1 MTLILP
7 FPINTAEKLILH
19 LEEIIRIA
27 YYLSLRCDVFPSFSI
42 MAAEG
47 SDSEDLSSNGLIEAP
62 SAPEAMEAVQPPP
75 ETVEA
80 TEENGG
86 ELASE
91 ASEAATAYNM
101 PLAENEE
108 EDGELPAD
116 FDRLWKLAHDNP
128 QDFSSWTDLLQY
140 CEQESHMTA
149 SRRSLVAFLARY
161 PLCYGYWKK
170 FADLERRAGYTN
182 KAQEVCVQGLKA
194 IPLSVDLWIH
204 YINLL
209 LGTLN
214 MNLAE
219 SSQRIRS
226 AFEEAVAA
234 AGLDFHSDRLWELYI
249 EWEKEQGDM
258 RAASGVYD
266 RVLRVPTQ
274 LYSSH
279 YDKFKTHL
287 NTHAPKD
294 VLSAEEYG
302 RLLEECKQSHKIEK
316 AEQAE
321 GEEEIPPGEE
331 KEPTEEELIPKMREL
346 LLARREKVFQD
357 LEGEVRKRWN
367 FEDAIKRPYFHVKPL
382 DRTQLRAWH
391 SYLDWELTQLDAGD
405 EQEVRT
411 EVEPEGMEG
420 WEEIK
425 KEDNNGSNSSGIVA
439 GGDQRVR
446 ILFERCLIA
455 CALYEEFWTKY
466 IQYLEPQSLDEAR
479 AVFRRACEIHLA
491 HKHTMHLQW
500 ATFEE
505 RHGDLNEARRVLEA
519 LETSVPGLAMVRLR
533 RAGLERRAGRLDESE
548 ALLRDAVAQAKET
561 PHLHAFYS
569 IKLARLLLKLCK
581 NPSKA
586 RGVLQEALEIS
597 PDNSKLHLNL
607 LELEVSGDPR
617 GSAEGVQLCVSRAL
631 AAPLS
636 PRTKI
641 LFSQRGLQYAEDYG
655 TSVHSVLTVY
665 EEHQKLLKEL
675 GNKKRGAENGDNE
688 DPDKMLKGED
698 GSALPA
704 TPQPPPT
711 MPHVPITTPPP
722 PMMGADMSAGYGYG
736 GWYQQPQYGGYGGY
750 QQPWNYNQGYYPP
763 S

>member
-1 MTLILP
+1 
-7 FPINTAEKLILH
+7 
-19 LEEIIRIA
+19 
-27 YYLSLRCDVFPSFSI
+27 
-42 MAAEG
+42 
-47 SDSEDLSSNGLIEAP
+47 
-62 SAPEAMEAVQPPP
+62 MEAVQLPT
-75 ETVEA
+75 EKEEA
-80 TEENGG
+80 SEENGG
-86 ELASE
+86 GGASE
-91 ASEAATAYNM
+91 APEAAVVTAYNM

-108 EDGELPAD
+108 EEDGEFPAD

-149 SRRSLVAFLARY
+149 SRRALVAFLARY

-214 MNLAE
+214 MNLPE

-258 RAASGVYD
+258 KAATGVYD

-279 YDKFKTHL
+279 YEKFKTHL
-287 NTHAPKD
+287 NAHAPKD
-294 VLSAEEYG
+294 VLSAVEYEG
-302 RLLEECKQSHKIEK
+302 LLEESKQSHKTEK
-316 AEQAE
+316 SELAE
-321 GEEEIPPGEE
+321 GEEELPPGEE
-331 KEPTEEELIPKMREL
+331 KEPTEMFDEQLSTLFWSSSVLSLVGNVYLSSL
-346 LLARREKVFQD
+346 LFPFLPSFQ
-357 LEGEVRKRWN
+357 
-367 FEDAIKRPYFHVKPL
+367 IKRPYFHVKPL

-391 SYLDWELTQLDAGD
+391 SYLDWELTEL
-405 EQEVRT
+405 
-411 EVEPEGMEG
+411 
-420 WEEIK
+420 
-425 KEDNNGSNSSGIVA
+425 

-466 IQYLEPQSLDEAR
+466 VQYLEPQSLDEAR
-479 AVFRRACEIHLA
+479 GVFRRACEIHLA

-505 RHGDLNEARRVLEA
+505 RHGDLTEARRVLEA

-569 IKLARLLLKLCK
+569 TKLARLLLKLCK

-597 PDNSKLHLNL
+597 PDDGKLHLNL

-617 GSAEGVQLCVSRAL
+617 GSAEGVQQCVTRAL

-636 PRTKI
+636 PQTKI

-655 TSVHSVLTVY
+655 TSVQSVLTVY

-675 GNKKRGAENGDNE
+675 GNKKRMAENG
-688 DPDKMLKGED
+688 
-698 GSALPA
+698 
-704 TPQPPPT
+704 
-711 MPHVPITTPPP
+711 
-722 PMMGADMSAGYGYG
+722 
-736 GWYQQPQYGGYGGY
+736 
-750 QQPWNYNQGYYPP
+750 
-763 S
+763 

>member
-1 MTLILP
+1 M
-7 FPINTAEKLILH
+7 
-19 LEEIIRIA
+19 EEV
-27 YYLSLRCDVFPSFSI
+27 S
-42 MAAEG
+42 EG
-47 SDSEDLSSNGLIEAP
+47 
-62 SAPEAMEAVQPPP
+62 
-75 ETVEA
+75 
-80 TEENGG
+80 NGG
-86 ELASE
+86 EEASE
-91 ASEAATAYNM
+91 AAAATAYNM
-101 PLAENEE
+101 PLVENEEE

-140 CEQESHMTA
+140 SEQESHMTA
-149 SRRSLVAFLARY
+149 SRRALVAFLARY

-214 MNLAE
+214 MNLPE
-219 SSQRIRS
+219 SSHCIRS

-258 RAASGVYD
+258 KAATGVYD
-266 RVLRVPTQ
+266 RILRVPTQ

-279 YDKFKTHL
+279 YEKFKTHL
-287 NTHAPKD
+287 NAHAPKD
-294 VLSAEEYG
+294 VLSAEDVILSLVG
-302 RLLEECKQSHKIEK
+302 NIDLPSLLFPFL
-316 AEQAE
+316 
-321 GEEEIPPGEE
+321 PP
-331 KEPTEEELIPKMREL
+331 
-346 LLARREKVFQD
+346 FQ
-357 LEGEVRKRWN
+357 
-367 FEDAIKRPYFHVKPL
+367 IKRPYFHVKPL
-382 DRTQLRAWH
+382 DRTQLKAWH
-391 SYLDWELTQLDAGD
+391 SYLDWD
-405 EQEVRT
+405 
-411 EVEPEGMEG
+411 
-420 WEEIK
+420 
-425 KEDNNGSNSSGIVA
+425 GIIA
-439 GGDQRVR
+439 GGDRRVR

-466 IQYLEPQSLDEAR
+466 VQYLEPQSLYEAR
-479 AVFRRACEIHLA
+479 GVFRRACEIHLA

-505 RHGDLNEARRVLEA
+505 RHGDLTEARRVLES
-519 LETSVPGLAMVRLR
+519 LETSIPGLAMVRLR

-548 ALLRDAVAQAKET
+548 ALLRDAVVQAKET

-597 PDNSKLHLNL
+597 PDNGKLHLNL

-617 GSAEGVQLCVSRAL
+617 GSPEGVQQCVTRAL

-655 TSVHSVLTVY
+655 TSVQSVLTVY

-675 GNKKRGAENGDNE
+675 GNKKRRAENG
-688 DPDKMLKGED
+688 
-698 GSALPA
+698 
-704 TPQPPPT
+704 
-711 MPHVPITTPPP
+711 
-722 PMMGADMSAGYGYG
+722 
-736 GWYQQPQYGGYGGY
+736 
-750 QQPWNYNQGYYPP
+750 
-763 S
+763 

>member
-1 MTLILP
+1 M
-7 FPINTAEKLILH
+7 
-19 LEEIIRIA
+19 EEV
-27 YYLSLRCDVFPSFSI
+27 S
-42 MAAEG
+42 
-47 SDSEDLSSNGLIEAP
+47 
-62 SAPEAMEAVQPPP
+62 
-75 ETVEA
+75 
-80 TEENGG
+80 EENGG
-86 ELASE
+86 EEASE
-91 ASEAATAYNM
+91 AAAATAYNM
-101 PLAENEE
+101 PLVENEEE

-140 CEQESHMTA
+140 SEQESHMTA
-149 SRRSLVAFLARY
+149 SRRALVAFLARY

-214 MNLAE
+214 MNLPE
-219 SSQRIRS
+219 SSQCIRS

-258 RAASGVYD
+258 KAATGVYD
-266 RVLRVPTQ
+266 RILRVPTQ

-279 YDKFKTHL
+279 YEKFKTHL
-287 NTHAPKD
+287 NAHAPKD
-294 VLSAEEYG
+294 VLSAVEYEG
-302 RLLEECKQSHKIEK
+302 LLEESKQIHKTEK
-316 AEQAE
+316 AELAE
-321 GEEEIPPGEE
+321 GEDELPPGEE
-331 KEPTEEELIPKMREL
+331 KEPTE
-346 LLARREKVFQD
+346 V
-357 LEGEVRKRWN
+357 
-367 FEDAIKRPYFHVKPL
+367 IKRPYFHVKPL
-382 DRTQLRAWH
+382 DRTQLKAWH
-391 SYLDWELTQLDAGD
+391 SYLDWELTQ
-405 EQEVRT
+405 
-411 EVEPEGMEG
+411 
-420 WEEIK
+420 
-425 KEDNNGSNSSGIVA
+425 
-439 GGDQRVR
+439 VR

-466 IQYLEPQSLDEAR
+466 VQYLEPQSLYEAR
-479 AVFRRACEIHLA
+479 GVFRRACEIHLA

-505 RHGDLNEARRVLEA
+505 RHGDLTEARRVLES
-519 LETSVPGLAMVRLR
+519 LETSIPGLAMVRLR

-548 ALLRDAVAQAKET
+548 ALLRDAVDQAKET

-597 PDNSKLHLNL
+597 PDNGKLHLNL

-617 GSAEGVQLCVSRAL
+617 GSPEGVQQCVTRAL

-655 TSVHSVLTVY
+655 TSVQSVLTVY

-675 GNKKRGAENGDNE
+675 GNKKRRAENG
-688 DPDKMLKGED
+688 
-698 GSALPA
+698 
-704 TPQPPPT
+704 
-711 MPHVPITTPPP
+711 
-722 PMMGADMSAGYGYG
+722 
-736 GWYQQPQYGGYGGY
+736 
-750 QQPWNYNQGYYPP
+750 
-763 S
+763 

>member
-1 MTLILP
+1 
-7 FPINTAEKLILH
+7 
-19 LEEIIRIA
+19 
-27 YYLSLRCDVFPSFSI
+27 

-47 SDSEDLSSNGLIEAP
+47 SDLEDLSSNGLMEGP
-62 SAPEAMEAVQPPP
+62 SAPEATEAVQHP
-75 ETVEA
+75 
-80 TEENGG
+80 TEMEEVSEGNGG
-86 ELASE
+86 EEASE
-91 ASEAATAYNM
+91 AAAATAYNM
-101 PLAENEE
+101 PLVENEEE

-140 CEQESHMTA
+140 SEQESHMTA
-149 SRRSLVAFLARY
+149 SRRALVAFLARY

-214 MNLAE
+214 MNLPE
-219 SSQRIRS
+219 SSQCIRS

-258 RAASGVYD
+258 KAATGVYD
-266 RVLRVPTQ
+266 RILRVPTQ

-279 YDKFKTHL
+279 YEKFKTHL
-287 NTHAPKD
+287 NAHAPKD
-294 VLSAEEYG
+294 VLSAVEYEG
-302 RLLEECKQSHKIEK
+302 LLEESKQIHKTEK
-316 AEQAE
+316 AELAE
-321 GEEEIPPGEE
+321 GEDELPPGEE
-331 KEPTEEELIPKMREL
+331 KEPTEEEVIPKMREL
-346 LLARREKVFQD
+346 LLARREKVYQD

-367 FEDAIKRPYFHVKPL
+367 FEEAIKRPYFHVKPL
-382 DRTQLRAWH
+382 DRTQLKAWH
-391 SYLDWELTQLDAGD
+391 SYLDWELTQLGGGG
-405 EQEVRT
+405 EK
-411 EVEPEGMEG
+411 EVETEPDSMEG
-420 WEEIK
+420 QEEEQ
-425 KEDNNGSNSSGIVA
+425 KEGSKSSGIIA
-439 GGDQRVR
+439 GGDRRVR

-466 IQYLEPQSLDEAR
+466 VQYLEPQSLYEAR
-479 AVFRRACEIHLA
+479 GVFRRACEIHLA

-505 RHGDLNEARRVLEA
+505 RHGDLTEARRVLES
-519 LETSVPGLAMVRLR
+519 LETSIPGLAMVRLR

-548 ALLRDAVAQAKET
+548 ALLRDAVDQAKET

-597 PDNSKLHLNL
+597 PDNGKLHLNL

-617 GSAEGVQLCVSRAL
+617 GSPEGVQQCVTRAL

-655 TSVHSVLTVY
+655 TSVQSVLTVY

-675 GNKKRGAENGDNE
+675 GNKKRRAENGDSE
-688 DPDKMLKGED
+688 DPEKMSKGED
-698 GSALPA
+698 GSAVPA
-704 TPQPPPT
+704 PPPAPPT
-711 MPHVPITTPPP
+711 MPHVPMTTPPP
-722 PMMGADMSAGYGYG
+722 PMMGGDMSAAHAGYAGYGS
-736 GWYQQPQYGGYGGY
+736 WYQQPQYGGYGGY

>member
-1 MTLILP
+1 MEVTY
-7 FPINTAEKLILH
+7 FF
-19 LEEIIRIA
+19 
-27 YYLSLRCDVFPSFSI
+27 V

-47 SDSEDLSSNGLIEAP
+47 SDSEDLNTNGLMEAP
-62 SAPEAMEAVQPPP
+62 SALDAMEAVQLST
-75 ETVEA
+75 EKEEA
-80 TEENGG
+80 SEENGG
-86 ELASE
+86 GGASE
-91 ASEAATAYNM
+91 APEAAAATSYNM

-108 EDGELPAD
+108 EEDGEFPTD

-149 SRRSLVAFLARY
+149 SRRALVAFLARY

-214 MNLAE
+214 MNLPE

-226 AFEEAVAA
+226 AFEEAVTA

-258 RAASGVYD
+258 KAATGVYD

-279 YDKFKTHL
+279 YEKFKTHL
-287 NTHAPKD
+287 NAHAPKD
-294 VLSAEEYG
+294 VLSAVEYEG
-302 RLLEECKQSHKIEK
+302 LLEESKQSHKTEK
-316 AEQAE
+316 SELAE
-321 GEEEIPPGEE
+321 GEEELPPGEE

-346 LLARREKVFQD
+346 LLARREKVYQD

-367 FEDAIKRPYFHVKPL
+367 FEEAIKRPYFHVKPL

-391 SYLDWELTQLDAGD
+391 SYLDWELTELGGGG
-405 EQEVRT
+405 EKEVKT
-411 EVEPEGMEG
+411 ETKPEAMEG
-420 WEEIK
+420 QEEEQ
-425 KEDNNGSNSSGIVA
+425 KEEKEGSKSSEIVA
-439 GGDQRVR
+439 GGDRRVR

-466 IQYLEPQSLDEAR
+466 VQYLEPQSLDEAR
-479 AVFRRACEIHLA
+479 DVFRRACEIHLA

-505 RHGDLNEARRVLEA
+505 RHGDLTEARRVLEA

-597 PDNSKLHLNL
+597 PDDGKLHLNL

-617 GSAEGVQLCVSRAL
+617 GSAEGVQLCVTRAL

-636 PRTKI
+636 PQTKI

-655 TSVHSVLTVY
+655 TSVQSVLTVY

-675 GNKKRGAENGDNE
+675 GNKKRVAENGDSE
-688 DPDKMLKGED
+688 DPEKMSKGED
-698 GSALPA
+698 GSAVPA
-704 TPQPPPT
+704 PPQAPPT
-711 MPHVPITTPPP
+711 MPHVPMTTPPP
-722 PMMGADMSAGYGYG
+722 PMMSGDMSAVHAGYG
-736 GWYQQPQYGGYGGY
+736 GYGSWHQQPQYGGYGGY
-750 QQPWNYNQGYYPP
+750 QQAWNYNQGYYPP